1 MSKEKIISKREDF
14 WLWSVSRSLSF
25 KTYDLSK
32 TKRREKLSLFSA
44 VTLSHFHFH
53 RANNETTTNESTERN
68 VPVLSLRPSSLSRGE
83 EKGKRSDYVGKIQKC
98 ETFARWG
105 KPTTTNLLFF
115 DITRSSRIRCI
126 SRSLSK
132 RSRAM
137 HRRQRCVRNAPC
149 STSSSPWSRLGRI
162 GSGQNRCFVTS
173 TPPKKRARNPSLAT
187 RTRWRCTQ
195 SSHR

>member
-1 MSKEKIISKREDF
+1 MISQKQKEGKSCPCFR
-14 WLWSVSRSLSF
+14 RSLSRIF
-25 KTYDLSK
+25 TFIAQ
-32 TKRREKLSLFSA
+32 TTRRRRTSPPKGTSPFFRCA
-44 VTLSHFHFH
+44 RRLSHAEKRKEKDRITLEKFK
-53 RANNETTTNESTERN
+53 N
-68 VPVLSLRPSSLSRGE
+68 VRLLL
-83 EKGKRSDYVGKIQKC
+83 VGKPQQQ
-98 ETFARWG
+98 T
-105 KPTTTNLLFF
+105 LF
-115 DITRSSRIRCI
+115 DTTRSSRIRCI

>member
-53 RANNETTTNESTERN
+53 RANNETTTTTSPPGGTFPFFCRSRRLSYAEKRKEKDRIKLEKFKN
-68 VPVLSLRPSSLSRGE
+68 VRLLL
-83 EKGKRSDYVGKIQKC
+83 VGKPQQQ
-98 ETFARWG
+98 T
-105 KPTTTNLLFF
+105 LF
-115 DITRSSRIRCI
+115 DTTRSSRVCI

-137 HRRQRCVRNAPC
+137 HRQRYVRRTMFNKFIPM
-149 STSSSPWSRLGRI
+149 
-162 GSGQNRCFVTS
+162 VTS
-173 TPPKKRARNPSLAT
+173 R
-187 RTRWRCTQ
+187 
-195 SSHR
+195 SHR

>member
-98 ETFARWG
+98 ETFARWENHNN
-105 KPTTTNLLFF
+105 KL
-115 DITRSSRIRCI
+115 C
-126 SRSLSK
+126 
-132 RSRAM
+132 
-137 HRRQRCVRNAPC
+137 
-149 STSSSPWSRLGRI
+149 SSSIQRGRRV
-162 GSGQNRCFVTS
+162 SVASLDRY
-173 TPPKKRARNPSLAT
+173 RND
-187 RTRWRCTQ
+187 RERCTEDKDVYETHHVQ
-195 SSHR
+195 QVHPHGHVSVASVVVKTGAS

>member
-1 MSKEKIISKREDF
+1 MISQKQKEGKSCRCF
-14 WLWSVSRSLSF
+14 RL
-25 KTYDLSK
+25 LSK
-32 TKRREKLSLFSA
+32 TFSLSSRKQRDDDDESA
-44 VTLSHFHFH
+44 G
-53 RANNETTTNESTERN
+53 RN
-68 VPVLSLRPSSLSRGE
+68 VPVLLPLPSCLSYA
-83 EKGKRSDYVGKIQKC
+83 EKRKEKDRIKLEKFKNVRLLLVGKPQQQ
-98 ETFARWG
+98 T
-105 KPTTTNLLFF
+105 LF
-115 DITRSSRIRCI
+115 DTTRSSRICCI

-137 HRRQRCVRNAPC
+137 HRQRYVRNAPC

>member
-53 RANNETTTNESTERN
+53 RANNETTTTSPPKGTFPFFRCA
-68 VPVLSLRPSSLSRGE
+68 RRLSRA
-83 EKGKRSDYVGKIQKC
+83 EKRKEKDRITLEKFKNVRLLLVGK
-98 ETFARWG
+98 T
-105 KPTTTNLLFF
+105 TTTNLLFF
-115 DITRSSRIRCI
+115 DTTRSSRIRCI

>member
-98 ETFARWG
+98 ETFARWENHDN
-105 KPTTTNLLFF
+105 KLALLRYNAVVAHPLHLSIVIETIESDAQKTKMCTKRTMFNKF
-115 DITRSSRIRCI
+115 IPMVT
-126 SRSLSK
+126 SRS
-132 RSRAM
+132 
-137 HRRQRCVRNAPC
+137 HR
-149 STSSSPWSRLGRI
+149 
-162 GSGQNRCFVTS
+162 
-173 TPPKKRARNPSLAT
+173 
-187 RTRWRCTQ
+187 
-195 SSHR
+195 

>member
-1 MSKEKIISKREDF
+1 MISQKQKEGKSCPCFR
-14 WLWSVSRSLSF
+14 RSLSRIF
-25 KTYDLSK
+25 TFIAQ
-32 TKRREKLSLFSA
+32 TTRRRRTSPPKGTSPFFRCA
-44 VTLSHFHFH
+44 
-53 RANNETTTNESTERN
+53 RR
-68 VPVLSLRPSSLSRGE
+68 LSRA
-83 EKGKRSDYVGKIQKC
+83 EKRKEKDRITLEKFKNVRLLLVGKPQQQ
-98 ETFARWG
+98 T
-105 KPTTTNLLFF
+105 LF
-115 DITRSSRIRCI
+115 DTTRSSRICCI

-137 HRRQRCVRNAPC
+137 HRQRYVRNAPC

-173 TPPKKRARNPSLAT
+173 TPPRRRARNPSLAT

>member
-1 MSKEKIISKREDF
+1 M
-14 WLWSVSRSLSF
+14 
-25 KTYDLSK
+25 
-32 TKRREKLSLFSA
+32 SLFSA

-53 RANNETTTNESTERN
+53 RANNETTTTSPPKGTFPFFRCARRLSHAEKRKEKDRITLEKFKN
-68 VPVLSLRPSSLSRGE
+68 VRLLL
-83 EKGKRSDYVGKIQKC
+83 VGK
-98 ETFARWG
+98 T
-105 KPTTTNLLFF
+105 TTTNALL
-115 DITRSSRIRCI
+115 RYNAVVAYPLQ
-126 SRSLSK
+126 LSIIIETIESDAQTK
-132 RSRAM
+132 I
-137 HRRQRCVRNAPC
+137 VRNTPC

>member
-83 EKGKRSDYVGKIQKC
+83 EKGKRSDYIGKIQKC
-98 ETFARWG
+98 ETFARWENHNN
-105 KPTTTNLLFF
+105 K
-115 DITRSSRIRCI
+115 RSSSIQRGRRV
-126 SRSLSK
+126 SVASLD
-132 RSRAM
+132 
-137 HRRQRCVRNAPC
+137 HYRND
-149 STSSSPWSRLGRI
+149 RE
-162 GSGQNRCFVTS
+162 
-173 TPPKKRARNPSLAT
+173 
-187 RTRWRCTQ
+187 RCTEDKDVYETHHVQ
-195 SSHR
+195 QVHPHGHVSVASVVVKTGAS

>member
-1 MSKEKIISKREDF
+1 MISQKQKEGKSCRCF
-14 WLWSVSRSLSF
+14 RL
-25 KTYDLSK
+25 LSK
-32 TKRREKLSLFSA
+32 TFSLSSRKQRDDESA
-44 VTLSHFHFH
+44 GRS
-53 RANNETTTNESTERN
+53 
-68 VPVLSLRPSSLSRGE
+68 VPVLLPLPSCLSYA
-83 EKGKRSDYVGKIQKC
+83 EKRKEKDRIKLEKFKNVRLLLVGKPQQQ
-98 ETFARWG
+98 T
-105 KPTTTNLLFF
+105 LF
-115 DITRSSRIRCI
+115 DTTRSSRVCI

>member
-1 MSKEKIISKREDF
+1 MISQKQKE
-14 WLWSVSRSLSF
+14 
-25 KTYDLSK
+25 
-32 TKRREKLSLFSA
+32 EKLLLLSA
-44 VTLSHFHFH
+44 VTLAFSPAKAFIIAQT
-53 RANNETTTNESTERN
+53 RRRQQVRS
-68 VPVLSLRPSSLSRGE
+68 VLLLPTSSSLSYT
-83 EKGKRSDYVGKIQKC
+83 EKRKEKDRIKLEKFKNVRLLLVGKPQQQ
-98 ETFARWG
+98 T
-105 KPTTTNLLFF
+105 LF
-115 DITRSSRIRCI
+115 DTTRSSRIRCI